1 MSDTEKKIDDGGPA
15 FPLYRGFAPRDGD
28 HLPGMSLRAWL
39 AGKAMQ
45 SVMDSF
51 YREKENP
58 ISSDEAPEF
67 VADTALEF
75 ADALIAKLKRGH
87 P

>member
-15 FPLYRGFAPRDGD
+15 FPILDGSEAGLSLR
-28 HLPGMSLRAWL
+28 HPGMSLRAWL

-45 SVMDSF
+45 SVMDSL

-58 ISSDEAPEF
+58 INSDEAPEF

-75 ADALIAKLKRGH
+75 ADALVAKLKAGQ